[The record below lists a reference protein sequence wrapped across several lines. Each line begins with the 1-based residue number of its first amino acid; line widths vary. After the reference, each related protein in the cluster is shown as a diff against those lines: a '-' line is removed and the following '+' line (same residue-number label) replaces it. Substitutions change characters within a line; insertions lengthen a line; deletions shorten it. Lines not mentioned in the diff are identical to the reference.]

1 MEDER
6 QARERMTDTIK
17 QLVLCGVKEAYLIMT
32 ERAYGELKLD
42 KQYKGFFNTDTVPE
56 VRTSLLVD
64 DTFTVMGMKVYI
76 KLIEDE

>member
-1 MEDER
+1 MDEVK
-6 QARERMTDTIK
+6 AREKMIDAVK
-17 QLVLCGVKEAYLIMT
+17 QLLLCGVKEAYLIIT

-42 KQYKGFFNTDTVPE
+42 KQYKGFFSTDKVPE
-56 VRTSLLVD
+56 TRTSLLVD